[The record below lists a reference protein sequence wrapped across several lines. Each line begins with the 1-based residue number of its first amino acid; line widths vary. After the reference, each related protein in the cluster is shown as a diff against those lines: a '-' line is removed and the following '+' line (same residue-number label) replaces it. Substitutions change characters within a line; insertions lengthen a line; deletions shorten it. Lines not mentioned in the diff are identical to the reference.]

1 MQSIPC
7 PVCKTPIPFEI
18 EKLLNGMKFICPNCH
33 AAIGLGDNS
42 RSQVSEAMNLK
53 SASNLNGN
61 LNCSKELE
69 HYAS

>member
-7 PVCKTPIPFEI
+7 PVCKTPIPFGI

-42 RSQVSEAMNLK
+42 RSQVSEAMNKLEQLK
-53 SASNLNGN
+53 
-61 LNCSKELE
+61 K
-69 HYAS
+69 

>member
-33 AAIGLGDNS
+33 AAIGLGDNRLIYS
-42 RSQVSEAMNLK
+42 VFKRK
-53 SASNLNGN
+53 TII
-61 LNCSKELE
+61 K
-69 HYAS
+69 